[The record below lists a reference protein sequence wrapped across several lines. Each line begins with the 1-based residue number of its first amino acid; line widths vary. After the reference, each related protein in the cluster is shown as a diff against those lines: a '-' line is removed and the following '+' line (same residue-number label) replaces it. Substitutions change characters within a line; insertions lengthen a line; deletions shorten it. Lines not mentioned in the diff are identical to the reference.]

1 MILILGYLAGI
12 FGVIPMIPQIY
23 KSCKTKSTNDLSVLF
38 IILNII
44 SSVLWTTYGFLIH
57 DMPIFICSLFF
68 GILHLILFCMK
79 IYYDYYYSV
88 EVHI

>member
-1 MILILGYLAGI
+1 MILILGYSAGI

-23 KSCKTKSTNDLSVLF
+23 KSYQTKSTNDLSLLF
-38 IILNII
+38 IVLNII
-44 SSVLWTTYGFLIH
+44 SSILWTTYGFLVN

-68 GILHLILFCMK
+68 GILYLIIFCMK
-79 IYYDYYYSV
+79 IYYDYYYSE